1 MAPRIPS
8 STSIAALFVAVAGCA
23 MQLSAFWPGMMEPD
37 AAYLWWQARGGEL
50 DTVHSPLLVLLWR
63 ALLPIAD
70 SPAPLFA
77 LFSVM
82 FWTAL
87 WMIAAT
93 LPWRAWQAALFVALT
108 GFAPPV
114 WVLLSQV
121 GTDVP
126 LVATLAL
133 ATACLLR
140 VREGSRGWLV
150 AALALLGVAAGMRL
164 NAGPALLPLTWLL
177 ATGLPGGRSPARRV
191 AWTASMLA
199 AMFLVVMA
207 VNRVAPRQVAV
218 WPATAMWDLAA
229 ISIATDRVLLP
240 PDSVGPD
247 MTVEDL
253 AQAFRPWTN
262 TTLFAQTRAGVRQPF
277 LGSAQGELKRS
288 IAGAWWRA
296 VREHPVAY
304 IHHRW
309 RVVSA
314 LWHTRPSDWP
324 RELAYAPGW
333 KSRAGNPPIATRHDA
348 WHRYWMARFE
358 AWRSSAWLA
367 AWPWILL
374 YPAAFALAWP
384 RRRARE
390 GAVALGVLA
399 SGALY
404 ALPLAVVAPGAEL
417 RYLGW
422 TFVAG
427 WLAAGIAVAMRRPTA
442 ANLGVAAMGG
452 SRGRT

>member
-1 MAPRIPS
+1 MASRIPS
-8 STSIAALFVAVAGCA
+8 PTFIAAWIVAAAGCA

-82 FWTAL
+82 FWAAL
-87 WMIAAT
+87 GMIAAT
-93 LPWRAWQAALFVALT
+93 LPWRAWQAALFVALA

-126 LVATLAL
+126 LAAMLAL

-140 VREGSRGWLV
+140 VREGSRGWSV
-150 AALALLGVAAGMRL
+150 AALILLGVAAGLRL
-164 NAGPALLPLTWLL
+164 NAGPALLPLAWLL
-177 ATGLPGGRSPARRV
+177 AAGLPGARTPIRRV
-191 AWTASMLA
+191 TWTTSMLA
-199 AMFLVVMA
+199 AMLLAVTA
-207 VNRVAPRQVAV
+207 VNRVAPRQVVV

-229 ISIATDRVLLP
+229 ISIATDQVLLP
-240 PDSVGPD
+240 ADSVGPG

-277 LGSAQGELKRS
+277 LRPAQGELKRA
-288 IAGAWWRA
+288 IASAWWRA

-304 IHHRW
+304 VQHRW

-314 LWHTRPSDWP
+314 LWRTRPADWP
-324 RELAYAPGW
+324 RELAYVPGW
-333 KSRAGNPPIATRHDA
+333 KSRTGNPPIAPRHDA
-348 WHRYWMARFE
+348 WHRYWMGRFE
-358 AWRSSAWLA
+358 AWRSSIWLA
-367 AWPWILL
+367 AWPWLL
-374 YPAAFALAWP
+374 TYPLALALAWP
-384 RRRARE
+384 RRRVRE
-390 GAVALGVLA
+390 GALALAALA

-427 WLAAGIAVAMRRPTA
+427 WLALGIAVAARQAT
-442 ANLGVAAMGG
+442 ANLGVAAAGG
-452 SRGRT
+452 SRRRT